1 MAANRGFYSGVYSS
15 PSSSASSSSSPSSL
29 FGYNNHNNN
38 NTMFTFVSNE
48 ATTATTPTMLATRNR
63 LNNLTNTFQ
72 QHQHQPS
79 PLGMISRKS
88 TVDYCTF
95 CYKTDPVLAST
106 HRLKDELDRITCTV
120 LLNNTCTFCHNLGH
134 TPKNCP
140 EVKKRNKKRQIQ
152 RHLMSIRQE
161 NGSSHNNNSSNTST
175 SSSSS

>member
-1 MAANRGFYSGVYSS
+1 MANRGFYSGFYSS

-29 FGYNNHNNN
+29 FGNNN
-38 NTMFTFVSNE
+38 NNMFTFVSNE
-48 ATTATTPTMLATRNR
+48 SSTAATPTTTILTRNR

-72 QHQHQPS
+72 QQQHHQSS
-79 PLGMISRKS
+79 PLGMISRSNKS
-88 TVDYCTF
+88 TIDYCTF

-161 NGSSHNNNSSNTST
+161 NGNSSSTST

>member
-38 NTMFTFVSNE
+38 TMFTFVSNE
-48 ATTATTPTMLATRNR
+48 ATTATTPTMLARNR

-72 QHQHQPS
+72 QQQHQPS

-161 NGSSHNNNSSNTST
+161 NGSSHNNSSNTST